1 MRDNIFENN
10 NESNS
15 ENNNVNNMGGENQD
29 YGFTLVETPVTEE
42 TTSNEI
48 LNSSSDYN
56 YWDAK
61 ASEQTQDTT
70 YQSTSY
76 DYDASQNQNYAKEER
91 EPENKK
97 TKKKGGFGKTLAKTA
112 AIAAVFGL
120 VSGGVFQGVNVA
132 VNGTNSTEP
141 VTIESTKTNNS
152 VSATNTSATKTNP
165 TSVANL
171 VENAMPSIVSITST
185 IKENINYFGKNL
197 SQEAE
202 GSGSGIIVGKNDDQL
217 LIVTNNH
224 VIDGAT
230 TISVCFIDNEIVEAE
245 VKGTDSSAD
254 LAVVA
259 VSTKDIKSSTL
270 EKIKVATLGNS
281 DDVKVG
287 EMAVAI
293 GNALGYGQSVTV
305 GYIGA
310 KDRQVATETKGSSS
324 ASTMKLLQTDAAINP
339 GNSGGALLNLNGEV
353 IGINSVKYAST
364 DVEGMG
370 YAIPISSAIP
380 IINDLMN
387 REVLEETEKG
397 YLGISGADITEDNN
411 IYNMPTGVY
420 VAEVAEGSAAEEGGM
435 KVGDIIVKIN
445 DTEVTSINSVQEKV
459 NNTKVGTKITV
470 IVKRSDNGEYKEL
483 KLDITLKGS
492 DSLNSLNNGSASS
505 DSNSQSGRS
514 SEENSQQAPQDNQ
527 NEQGY
532 DADDIFRNF
541 IDNFGN

>member
-1 MRDNIFENN
+1 MRDDIFENN
-10 NESNS
+10 NENNNV
-15 ENNNVNNMGGENQD
+15 NNNVNNMGGENQD
-29 YGFTLVETPVTEE
+29 YGFTLVETPVAEE
-42 TTSNEI
+42 TDTNEI
-48 LNSSSDYN
+48 STSSSEYN
-56 YWDAK
+56 YWETK
-61 ASEQTQDTT
+61 ASEQTQDAT
-70 YQSTSY
+70 YQSASY
-76 DYDASQNQNYAKEER
+76 GYDASENQNYTKQNT

-97 TKKKGGFGKTLAKTA
+97 HKKKGGFGKTLAKTA

-132 VNGTNSTEP
+132 VNGTNNSQP
-141 VTIESTKTNNS
+141 VIIESTKS
-152 VSATNTSATKTNP
+152 SAPVSATNTSSTKTNNA
-165 TSVANL
+165 SVAEL
-171 VENAMPSIVSITST
+171 VENTMPSIVSITST

-245 VKGTDSSAD
+245 VKGTDSSSD

-259 VSTKDIKSSTL
+259 VNTKDIKSSTL

-310 KDRQVATETKGSSS
+310 KDRQVATESKGSSS

-387 REVLEETEKG
+387 REVLKETEKG

-420 VAEVAEGSAAEEGGM
+420 VAEVAEGSAAAEGGM

-445 DTEVTSINSVQEKV
+445 NTQVTSINSVQEKV

-470 IVKRSDNGEYKEL
+470 IVKRSDNGEYKEV
-483 KLDITLKGS
+483 KLNITLKGS
-492 DSLNSLNNGSASS
+492 DSLNSLDNGSSPN
-505 DSNSQSGRS
+505 SNGQSGS
-514 SEENSQQAPQDNQ
+514 SNGENGQQTPQDNQ
-527 NEQGY
+527 NGQGN